1 MTYEHGQLD
10 SRLCPNGSSARV
22 HSLNDVEKYW
32 EKHRRGMRQPFFGRF
47 GEEFGLSRMH
57 PTCIII
63 RQGLGYFHHS
73 EHTEVLFRFGTAR
86 PYRFGC
92 QLILSGKS
100 AVLEQRPDLHL
111 LWLQDRCEWKPSS
124 CEVTFVAVHVSH
136 ALKT

>member
-1 MTYEHGQLD
+1 MG
-10 SRLCPNGSSARV
+10 
-22 HSLNDVEKYW
+22 
-32 EKHRRGMRQPFFGRF
+32 QPFFGRF

-92 QLILSGKS
+92 QLIPSGKS

-111 LWLQDRCEWKPSS
+111 LWLQDWHDDKVDTNGRHDGFAFEACGLPPDE
-124 CEVTFVAVHVSH
+124 TYLAVGFIH
-136 ALKT
+136 